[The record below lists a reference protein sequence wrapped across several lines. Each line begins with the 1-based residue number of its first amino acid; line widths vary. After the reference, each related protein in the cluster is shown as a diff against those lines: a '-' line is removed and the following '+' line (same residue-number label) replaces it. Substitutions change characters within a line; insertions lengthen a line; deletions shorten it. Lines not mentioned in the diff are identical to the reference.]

1 MNPLIPAIITAI
13 IDTVAPGLSEGEMPR
28 SPQTPSATAGLLRMI
43 PVDAPKA
50 EMYPPHGGLVLLDG
64 TTMPMAVGARIR
76 DESNRIVMPTTL
88 TEKHMV
94 RFKID
99 PAGQVSQV
107 WILTPEERELP
118 APTLQ

>member
-1 MNPLIPAIITAI
+1 MSPLIPAIVTAI
-13 IDTVAPGLSEGEMPR
+13 IDSVAPGLSEGQVQR
-28 SPQTPSATAGLLRMI
+28 SPQAPSATAGVFRMI

-50 EMYPPHGGLVLLDG
+50 EMYPPQGGFVLLDG

-76 DESNRIVMPTTL
+76 DQSNRIVMPTTL
-88 TEKHMV
+88 TERQLV

-118 APTLQ
+118 APAFQ